1 MLVRRI
7 VAAAFGL
14 ALASPL
20 CAVAQDQ
27 TPTERPRGIN
37 AREHR
42 QIERLKDGRQSDE
55 LTRGE
60 LNRLRADEA
69 ASLEQAMRQLVDEP
83 AVRESIAREG
93 HRYWSAHHSL
103 DAMVED
109 YRRLLPLAAAR
120 PAPQPTDLPAH
131 FTDDYSAPTRAIL
144 ERFRV
149 SALF

>member
-14 ALASPL
+14 ALVSPL

-42 QIERLKDGRQSDE
+42 QIQRIKDGRQNDE

-69 ASLEQAMRQLVDEP
+69 AIRAEERV
-83 AVRESIAREG
+83 
-93 HRYWSAHHSL
+93 
-103 DAMVED
+103 
-109 YRRLLPLAAAR
+109 YRRSGDGLTR
-120 PAPQPTDLPAH
+120 PERRDLQRDLNR
-131 FTDDYSAPTRAIL
+131 TSREIYRAKHN
-144 ERFRV
+144 EREPK
-149 SALF
+149 